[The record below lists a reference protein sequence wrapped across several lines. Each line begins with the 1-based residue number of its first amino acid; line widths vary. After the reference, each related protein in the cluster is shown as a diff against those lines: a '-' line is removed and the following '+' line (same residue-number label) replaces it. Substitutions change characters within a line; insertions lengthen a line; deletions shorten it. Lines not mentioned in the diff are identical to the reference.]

1 MSELINNSEKRKEL
15 LKHMI
20 MQLHAGEAPAEARK
34 QLVSLLTKIPYG
46 EVVEVEQELISENI
60 LSEAEV
66 LKFCDIHSE
75 ALDGH
80 IDLSGMKIIPPGHP
94 VDTFKKENQE
104 LLKVC
109 SQLEEMYDNVTS
121 LRTAEEIIPYFLKL
135 KALFNSL
142 MDVEKHYLRKE
153 NLVFPYMEKYGITG
167 PPKVMWGKHN
177 EIRELLKA
185 SIEVLDN
192 PADLSPEEAA
202 SAVSFVFKPAS
213 DGVADMTMKEDQ
225 ILLPMVMDK
234 LTDLEWYEVY
244 KQTLEIGF
252 CLYDPDVEWKPLN
265 IAAEEETN
273 IDSEIV
279 QLPSGSFTKAELQAI
294 LNTLPVD
301 MTFVDKNEKV
311 KYFSQGKERIFH
323 RSRAILNR
331 DVKLCHPP
339 SSVHIVE
346 QILED
351 FRTGKQDHA
360 PFWIQMKDR
369 FIFIEYYALRDENGE
384 YLGTLEVSQDLTE
397 KRALQGEQRILEYKQ
412 DSLEGLKAS
421 TDGQGEKPTWLVEE
435 KIVKRL
441 DARPIIEEGGH
452 PLGEVL
458 TGVGELKTGEIYELI
473 TPFLPAPLIE
483 KVVAQG
489 FDNWSDKK
497 SEDHFI
503 NYFLRK

>member
-20 MQLHAGEAPAEARK
+20 LQLHAGEAPAEARK

-46 EVVEVEQELISENI
+46 EVVEVEQELISEGT

-75 ALDGH
+75 ALDGA

-94 VDTFKKENQE
+94 VDTFKRENKE
-104 LLKVC
+104 LLKVVE
-109 SQLEEMYDNVTS
+109 QLEALYSQVTS
-121 LRTAEEIIPYFLKL
+121 LKSEDETGPYFLQIKT
-135 KALFNSL
+135 LFNSL

-185 SIEVLDN
+185 SIEVLNN
-192 PADLSPEEAA
+192 PLGISPEEAG
-202 SAVSFVFKPAS
+202 SAVQLVFKPAS

-252 CLYDPDVEWKPLN
+252 CLYDPDVEWKPEN
-265 IAAEEETN
+265 IAAEDVAEK
-273 IDSEIV
+273 DSDLV

-339 SSVHIVE
+339 SSVHVVE

-360 PFWIQMKDR
+360 PFWIQMKGK

-397 KRALQGEQRILEYKQ
+397 KRALEGEQRILAY
-412 DSLEGLKAS
+412 G
-421 TDGQGEKPTWLVEE
+421 
-435 KIVKRL
+435 R
-441 DARPIIEEGGH
+441 
-452 PLGEVL
+452 
-458 TGVGELKTGEIYELI
+458 
-473 TPFLPAPLIE
+473 
-483 KVVAQG
+483 
-489 FDNWSDKK
+489 
-497 SEDHFI
+497 
-503 NYFLRK
+503 

>member
-20 MQLHAGEAPAEARK
+20 LQLHAGEAPAEARK
-34 QLVSLLTKIPYG
+34 QLVSLLQKIPYG
-46 EVVEVEQELISENI
+46 EVVEVEQELISEGT

-80 IDLSGMKIIPPGHP
+80 IDLSGMKIVPPGHP
-94 VDTFKKENQE
+94 VDTFRRENQE
-104 LLKVC
+104 LLKVVD
-109 SQLEEMYDNVTS
+109 QLES
-121 LRTAEEIIPYFLKL
+121 LYSRAAILASAEETTAWLL
-135 KALFNSL
+135 QVKAHFNNL

-185 SIEVLDN
+185 AIEVLN
-192 PADLSPEEAA
+192 TAGDLTAEELEAT
-202 SAVSFVFKPAS
+202 VQLILKPAS

-234 LTDLEWYEVY
+234 LTDLEWYEVQ

-252 CLYDPDVEWKPLN
+252 CLYDPDVEWKPDT
-265 IAAEEETN
+265 AGDEEDTGT
-273 IDSEIV
+273 DGDIV
-279 QLPSGSFTKAELQAI
+279 RLPSGSFTKAELQAI
-294 LNTLPVD
+294 LNSLPVD

-339 SSVHIVE
+339 SSVHVVE
-346 QILED
+346 KILDD
-351 FRTGKQDHA
+351 FRSGRQDHA
-360 PFWIQMKDR
+360 PFWIQMKGK
-369 FIFIEYYALRDENGE
+369 FIFIEYFALRDENGE

-397 KRALQGEQRILEYKQ
+397 RRALEGEQRILSYSK
-412 DSLEGLKAS
+412 
-421 TDGQGEKPTWLVEE
+421 
-435 KIVKRL
+435 
-441 DARPIIEEGGH
+441 
-452 PLGEVL
+452 
-458 TGVGELKTGEIYELI
+458 
-473 TPFLPAPLIE
+473 
-483 KVVAQG
+483 
-489 FDNWSDKK
+489 
-497 SEDHFI
+497 
-503 NYFLRK
+503 

>member
-20 MQLHAGEAPAEARK
+20 MQLHAGEAPDEARK

-46 EVVEVEQELISENI
+46 EVVEVEQELISEGV

-80 IDLSGMKIIPPGHP
+80 IDLSGMKIVPPGHP
-94 VDTFKKENQE
+94 VDTFKRENQE
-104 LLKVC
+104 LLKVVD
-109 SQLEEMYDNVTS
+109 QLGELYGKITGLKNETDIKS
-121 LRTAEEIIPYFLKL
+121 YFLLL
-135 KALFNSL
+135 KVHFNSL

-153 NLVFPYMEKYGITG
+153 NLVFPYLEKYGITG

-185 SIEVLDN
+185 SIELLDN
-192 PADLSPEEAA
+192 PGGISAEEAET
-202 SAVSFVFKPAS
+202 AVQLVFKPAS
-213 DGVADMTMKEDQ
+213 DAVADMTMKEDQ

-234 LTDLEWYEVY
+234 LTDIEWYEIY

-252 CLYDPDVEWKPLN
+252 CLYDPDVEWKPELGDN
-265 IAAEEETN
+265 ETIETN
-273 IDSEIV
+273 DSDII
-279 QLPSGSFTKAELQAI
+279 QLPSGSFTKSELQAI
-294 LNTLPVD
+294 LNSLPVD

-311 KYFSQGKERIFH
+311 KYFSQGKERVFH

-351 FRTGKQDHA
+351 FKTGKQDHA
-360 PFWIQMKDR
+360 PFWIQMKGK
-369 FIFIEYYALRDENGE
+369 FIYIEYYALRDENGE
-384 YLGTLEVSQDLTE
+384 FLGTLEVSQDLTE
-397 KRALQGEQRILEYKQ
+397 KRALEGDQRILSYK
-412 DSLEGLKAS
+412 
-421 TDGQGEKPTWLVEE
+421 
-435 KIVKRL
+435 
-441 DARPIIEEGGH
+441 
-452 PLGEVL
+452 
-458 TGVGELKTGEIYELI
+458 
-473 TPFLPAPLIE
+473 
-483 KVVAQG
+483 
-489 FDNWSDKK
+489 
-497 SEDHFI
+497 
-503 NYFLRK
+503 

>member
-46 EVVEVEQELISENI
+46 EVVEVEQELISEGT

-75 ALDGH
+75 ALNGA

-94 VDTFKKENQE
+94 VDTFKKENKE
-104 LLKVC
+104 LLKVVE
-109 SQLEEMYDNVTS
+109 QLEELYRKMSS
-121 LRTAEEIIPYFLKL
+121 LKTVSEIGQYFLQIKTH
-135 KALFNSL
+135 FNNL

-192 PADLSPEEAA
+192 PGDLTLEEVE
-202 SAVSFVFKPAS
+202 SAVQLVFKPAS

-252 CLYDPDVEWKPLN
+252 CLYDPDVEWKPEN
-265 IAAEEETN
+265 IAATDEADN
-273 IDSEIV
+273 NSDII

-294 LNTLPVD
+294 LNMLPVD

-351 FRTGKQDHA
+351 FRSGKQDHA
-360 PFWIQMKDR
+360 PFWIQMKGK
-369 FIFIEYYALRDENGE
+369 FIFIEYYALRGENGE
-384 YLGTLEVSQDLTE
+384 YLGTLEVSQDLTD
-397 KRALQGEQRILEYKQ
+397 KRALEGEQRILSY
-412 DSLEGLKAS
+412 
-421 TDGQGEKPTWLVEE
+421 
-435 KIVKRL
+435 
-441 DARPIIEEGGH
+441 
-452 PLGEVL
+452 
-458 TGVGELKTGEIYELI
+458 
-473 TPFLPAPLIE
+473 
-483 KVVAQG
+483 
-489 FDNWSDKK
+489 
-497 SEDHFI
+497 
-503 NYFLRK
+503 